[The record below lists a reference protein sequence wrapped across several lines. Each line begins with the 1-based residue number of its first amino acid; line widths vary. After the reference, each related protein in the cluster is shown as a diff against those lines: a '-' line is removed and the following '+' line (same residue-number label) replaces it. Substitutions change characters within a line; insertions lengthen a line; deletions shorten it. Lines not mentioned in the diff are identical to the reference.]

1 MIFVDVLGIGH
12 PDRSILFIGLLPQAI
27 LDLWWKLETDVV
39 ALKDL

>member
-12 PDRSILFIGLLPQAI
+12 PDRSILFIDLSPQAI

-39 ALKDL
+39 TLKDL